1 MSKTTRFR
9 FSASA
14 IERLNC
20 PDGTKAVEVSD
31 ADGVTGLRLAVTR
44 SRKTFWF
51 RFVLAGTKGAIRLG
65 TFPALSV
72 ADARK
77 LALAYRAQ
85 VEQGI
90 DPRQQ
95 EEKIDLTF
103 GEFAQAYLAYSRQH
117 KRSHADDAS
126 KLRCWLLPAFSHL
139 KLKDLRRRH
148 VEAYLTELRKTH
160 SPASVNRHLTLLS
173 AMFRRA
179 IALDYL
185 EKDRKS
191 VV

>member
-1 MSKTTRFR
+1 MSKTSRFR

-14 IERLNC
+14 IERLAFPANAAGSIKTVEFSDLDC
-20 PDGTKAVEVSD
+20 P
-31 ADGVTGLRLAVTR
+31 GLKLSI
-44 SRKTFWF
+44 SRNDTKTFWY
-51 RFVLAGTKGAIRLG
+51 RFVLACTKVAIRLG

-72 ADARK
+72 VDARR
-77 LALAYRAQ
+77 LALAHRTK

-126 KLRCWLLPAFSHL
+126 KLRCWLTL
-139 KLKDLRRRH
+139 KPKKVTLR
-148 VEAYLTELRKTH
+148 
-160 SPASVNRHLTLLS
+160 SVW
-173 AMFRRA
+173 
-179 IALDYL
+179 
-185 EKDRKS
+185 
-191 VV
+191 